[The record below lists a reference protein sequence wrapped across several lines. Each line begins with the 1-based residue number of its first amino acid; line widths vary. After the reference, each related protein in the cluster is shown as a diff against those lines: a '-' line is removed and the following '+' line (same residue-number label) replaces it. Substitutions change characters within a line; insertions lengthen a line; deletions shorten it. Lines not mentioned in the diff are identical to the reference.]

1 MKRAAILT
9 TSLLLLLSSGI
20 GFWAGRL
27 TAPAASSAQ
36 DLLRVEA
43 ENQQLKARIE
53 DLSRAHAASTREA
66 DEGGGAGSTRGKRSP
81 RPIEG
86 SSAADLE
93 ASRNLQEKLAAAN
106 EAASVARARI
116 EEIEKQLSE
125 MREESARL
133 AALNR
138 ENEANAASAK
148 LELANRDNEL
158 TRKGEQIT
166 QMEAA
171 NRKASAESGVLAQ
184 RAARQAELLKQ
195 LQELHRRRESYL
207 NTVVSRYRDITDR
220 YRAYASVL
228 ENRRGPEGTPGA
240 GISIAGP
247 ELGQIQ
253 TSITLAEEDLRQLN
267 SLSTQVAKLQKDLSA
282 K

>member
-43 ENQQLKARIE
+43 ENQQLKARLE
-53 DLSRAHAASTREA
+53 DLSRANAASAREA
-66 DEGGGAGSTRGKRSP
+66 DEGGGTGSRGKRSP
-81 RPIEG
+81 RLSEG

-93 ASRNLQEKLAAAN
+93 VIRNLQEKLAVAN

-138 ENEANAASAK
+138 ENEVNAASAK

-166 QMEAA
+166 QMEAT
-171 NRKASAESGVLAQ
+171 NRKAIAESGVLAQ
-184 RAARQAELLKQ
+184 KATRQADLLKQ

-207 NTVVSRYRDITDR
+207 NTMVSRYRDITDR

-253 TSITLAEEDLRQLN
+253 TSITLAEEDLRQLT
-267 SLSTQVAKLQKDLSA
+267 SLSAQVAKLQKDLSA

>member
-1 MKRAAILT
+1 MKRATILT
-9 TSLLLLLSSGI
+9 ISLLLLLSSGI
-20 GFWAGRL
+20 GFWAGRF
-27 TAPAASSAQ
+27 TAPAAGQAQ

-43 ENQQLKARIE
+43 ENQQLKAHIE
-53 DLSRAHAASTREA
+53 NLSRANAASAQEA
-66 DEGGGAGSTRGKRSP
+66 DEGSSTGNLHGKRSP
-81 RPIEG
+81 RLIEG
-86 SSAADLE
+86 SSAEDLE
-93 ASRNLQEKLAAAN
+93 IIRNLEEKLEVAN
-106 EAASVARARI
+106 EVASVARARI
-116 EEIEKQLSE
+116 EELEKQVSE

-138 ENEANAASAK
+138 ENEEKAASAK

-158 TRKGEQIT
+158 TLKGEQIA

-171 NRKASAESGVLAQ
+171 SRKALEESGGWAQ
-184 RAARQAELLKQ
+184 KATRQAELLKQ
-195 LQELHRRRESYL
+195 LQELHRRRESHL

-220 YRAYASVL
+220 YRAFASVL

-253 TSITLAEEDLRQLN
+253 TSITLAEEDLRQLT
-267 SLSTQVAKLQKDLSA
+267 SLSAQVAKLQKELSA

>member
-1 MKRAAILT
+1 MKRATVLT

-27 TAPAASSAQ
+27 MAPAAGPAQ

-43 ENQQLKARIE
+43 ENQHLKARIE
-53 DLSRAHAASTREA
+53 DLSRATAASAREA
-66 DEGGGAGSTRGKRSP
+66 EEGSSTGSVQGKRSP
-81 RPIEG
+81 RLIEG

-93 ASRNLQEKLAAAN
+93 VVRNLQENLAAAN

-116 EEIEKQLSE
+116 EELEKQLSA
-125 MREESARL
+125 MREESERL

-138 ENEANAASAK
+138 ENEGHVASTK

-158 TRKGEQIT
+158 TRKAEQIA

-171 NRKASAESGVLAQ
+171 NRNTLEESGVRAQ
-184 RAARQAELLKQ
+184 KATRQAELLKQ

-207 NTVVSRYRDITDR
+207 NTMVSRYRDITDR
-220 YRAYASVL
+220 YRAFASVL

-240 GISIAGP
+240 GMSIAGP

-267 SLSTQVAKLQKDLSA
+267 SLSAQVAKLQKDLSA

>member
-1 MKRAAILT
+1 
-9 TSLLLLLSSGI
+9 LS
-20 GFWAGRL
+20 A
-27 TAPAASSAQ
+27 
-36 DLLRVEA
+36 
-43 ENQQLKARIE
+43 
-53 DLSRAHAASTREA
+53 
-66 DEGGGAGSTRGKRSP
+66 
-81 RPIEG
+81 
-86 SSAADLE
+86 
-93 ASRNLQEKLAAAN
+93 
-106 EAASVARARI
+106 
-116 EEIEKQLSE
+116 
-125 MREESARL
+125 MREESERL

-138 ENEANAASAK
+138 ENEAHVASAK

-158 TRKGEQIT
+158 TRKAELIS

-171 NRKASAESGVLAQ
+171 NRSTLEESGVRAQ
-184 RAARQAELLKQ
+184 RATRQAELLKQ

-207 NTVVSRYRDITDR
+207 NTMVSRYRDITDR

-253 TSITLAEEDLRQLN
+253 TTITLAEEDLRQLT
-267 SLSTQVAKLQKDLSA
+267 SLSAQVAKLQKDLST